1 MITCDKPLFASSP
14 HRILSPQ
21 KFKFGFYN
29 CIYIGTKVKWSH
41 YRPGVAQTVGRGIAL
56 LFHDRGTRRGCVVS
70 STPRPHFTPLERP
83 STHFTGGWWAP
94 RPVWMGRKSRPHR
107 NSIPDRPASRL
118 SYPAYNRNEY
128 QEYFLGNKGGRGV
141 WLTNLPPSCVDCP

>member
-107 NSIPDRPASRL
+107 NSIPDRPAHSQSIYTGKRDKNYCSDNVIARIPQL
-118 SYPAYNRNEY
+118 INAH
-128 QEYFLGNKGGRGV
+128 K
-141 WLTNLPPSCVDCP
+141 